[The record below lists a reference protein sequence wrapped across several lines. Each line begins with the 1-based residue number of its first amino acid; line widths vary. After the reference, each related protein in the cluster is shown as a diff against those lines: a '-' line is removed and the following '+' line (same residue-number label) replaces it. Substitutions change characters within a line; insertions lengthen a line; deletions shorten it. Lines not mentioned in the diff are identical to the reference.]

1 MDIWEIILAIVIVG
15 LSIIMPIYYSSEKK
29 KNEQLKELEKI
40 KKYGE
45 TMKKFT
51 RNYNNW
57 VMVPPHGFE
66 PRTYWLQIESLNSKR

>member
-1 MDIWEIILAIVIVG
+1 MDTWEIIFAIVIVG

-29 KNEQLKELEKI
+29 KNEQWKELEKI

-51 RNYNNW
+51 RNYNN
-57 VMVPPHGFE
+57 
-66 PRTYWLQIESLNSKR
+66 

>member
-1 MDIWEIILAIVIVG
+1 MNTGQIVLAIVIVG

-29 KNEQLKELEKI
+29 KNEQLKELTKI

-51 RNYNNW
+51 RDKNN
-57 VMVPPHGFE
+57 
-66 PRTYWLQIESLNSKR
+66 

>member
-1 MDIWEIILAIVIVG
+1 MDTWQIILAIVVVG

-45 TMKKFT
+45 TMKQFT
-51 RNYNNW
+51 RDKNN
-57 VMVPPHGFE
+57 
-66 PRTYWLQIESLNSKR
+66 

>member
-1 MDIWEIILAIVIVG
+1 MNTWQIILAIFIVG

-45 TMKKFT
+45 TMKKF
-51 RNYNNW
+51 
-57 VMVPPHGFE
+57 
-66 PRTYWLQIESLNSKR
+66 KRD